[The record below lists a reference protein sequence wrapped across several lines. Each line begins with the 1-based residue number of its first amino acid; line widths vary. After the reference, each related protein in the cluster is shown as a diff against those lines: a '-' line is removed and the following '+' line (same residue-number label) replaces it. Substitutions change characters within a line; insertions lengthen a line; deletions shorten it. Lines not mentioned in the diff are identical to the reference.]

1 MFAGSPKEAGAINLE
16 ALVAQLY
23 NAKNLDKM
31 FAGSPKEA
39 GANAADKAFAIAVAA
54 NFVTGLFEILG
65 CVFAEPI
72 RAIIPPPA
80 YYSLLTGVGFVY
92 LAFAPMITIASE
104 PILCL
109 VPLLVVVCGFFGGVH
124 VQHQRAALD
133 LQPRGPALPR

>member
-1 MFAGSPKEAGAINLE
+1 MIKAGNNIQNLMLFNRGK
-16 ALVAQLY
+16 A
-23 NAKNLDKM
+23 M
-31 FAGSPKEA
+31 EA

-109 VPLLVVVCGFFGGVH
+109 VPLLVVVCGFFG
-124 VQHQRAALD
+124 
-133 LQPRGPALPR
+133 